1 MTEPKGTISPLGM
14 ALLLGAIFV
23 VAGCGIIYE
32 LLIGSTSSYFL
43 GDSVEQF
50 SITIG
55 FFLFAMGIGSWLSQL
70 VRQRLVERLIGFWNY
85 SALLWGNYLCKL
97 YYN

>member
-55 FFLFAMGIGSWLSQL
+55 FSCLPWGAARGCRSWFANVSS
-70 VRQRLVERLIGFWNY
+70 N
-85 SALLWGNYLCKL
+85 A
-97 YYN
+97 